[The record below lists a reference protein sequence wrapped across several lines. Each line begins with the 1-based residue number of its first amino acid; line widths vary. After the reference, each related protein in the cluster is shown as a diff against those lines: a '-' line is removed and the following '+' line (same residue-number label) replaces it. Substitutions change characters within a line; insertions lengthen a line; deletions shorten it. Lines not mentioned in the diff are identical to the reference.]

1 LGLSGLDI
9 YKQLPKTNCG
19 ECGPPTCLAFAMT
32 LAAGKT
38 RPELCP
44 HLSPAARE
52 LLDSASSPPIRAVTV
67 GAGPAAVQLG
77 NETVLYRHEKRFE
90 RPTGIFVEVRDDWA
104 DEELA
109 ARLEHLAAMTFQRVG
124 QEYRLDGLFLR
135 YGSGDP
141 ARLGAVARRAQAAF
155 PRAFILGGEAEGL
168 EPALLGALDALGHAR
183 PLLYA
188 ATPGNYPALAALA
201 GQHGCPLVVRGDG
214 LEETAELARQV
225 AATHPE
231 LVLDTGAAGVLPAI
245 TGLTHIRRLAIKQR
259 FRPLGYPALAFT
271 RAADPGDEMVEAA
284 ALLAKYAAVVVVR
297 SMEAAGLLALLT
309 WRENLYTDPQ
319 KPIQVK
325 SQLYEVGQV
334 TPASPVYVTTNFS
347 LTYFSVAGEVQAS
360 QIPGYILVVD
370 TGGTSVLTAWAAGKL
385 TPESIAAM
393 VRESNLA
400 DKVNH
405 RRLVLPG
412 HVAVLSGRLQE
423 LSGWQ
428 VLVGPRE
435 AAGIPAFAKTKFA

>member
-9 YKQLPKTNCG
+9 YKKLPKTNCG
-19 ECGPPTCLAFAMT
+19 ECGPPTCLAFAMA

-38 RPELCP
+38 HSGLCP
-44 HLSPAARE
+44 HLSAEARE
-52 LLDSASSPPIRAVTV
+52 FLASASAPPIRPVTV
-67 GAGPAAVQLG
+67 GAGPLAVQLG

-90 RPTGIFVEVRDDWA
+90 HPTGIFVEVGDDRDDA
-104 DEELA
+104 ETA
-109 ARLEHLAAMTFQRVG
+109 ARSEKLATMRFSRVG
-124 QEYRLDGLFLR
+124 QEYRLDGCFLR
-135 YGSGDP
+135 YASGDP
-141 ARLGAVARRAQAAF
+141 ARFAALARRAQAVF
-155 PRAFILGGEAEGL
+155 PGAFILGGEAAGL
-168 EPALLGALDALGHAR
+168 EPALARALEVLGNAR

-188 ATPGNYPALAALA
+188 ATPDNYPALAALA
-201 GQHGCPLVVRGDG
+201 RQHGCPLVLRGEG
-214 LEETAELARQV
+214 LEGTAGLARLV
-225 AATHPE
+225 APSHPE
-231 LVLDTGAAGVLPAI
+231 LVLDTGARGVLPAI
-245 TGLTHIRRLAIKQR
+245 TDLTHIRRLAIKKK

-271 RAADPGDEMVEAA
+271 TAPDPGDEMVEAA
-284 ALLAKYAAVVVVR
+284 ALLAKYAAIVVVK
-297 SMEAAGLLALLT
+297 SAEAAGLLALLT

-325 SQLYEVGQV
+325 SQLYEVGPV
-334 TPASPVYVTTNFS
+334 TAASPVYVTTNFS

-360 QIPGYILVVD
+360 QLPGYILVVD

-385 TPESIAAM
+385 TPESIADTM
-393 VRESNLA
+393 RESGLV

-423 LSGWQ
+423 LTGWQ

-435 AAGIPAFAKTKFA
+435 AAGIPAFARKRFA